1 MPGRFLVGVSVF
13 VVHARKVLLLRR
25 SGERHQGA
33 GTWEPVSG
41 RLEEGETPVEAAA
54 REVLEETGLEV
65 GGLVPFHT
73 FTLERGP
80 SREELIGICFAG
92 TVDSADV
99 RLSPEHTRVRWVPIR
114 DLRDAPLPRAVKPSA
129 VAFHARWGPDGPG
142 AGGDGPAR

>member
-25 SGERHQGA
+25 SAEGDRAA

-41 RLEEGETPVEAAA
+41 RLEEGETPVAAAA
-54 REVLEETGLEV
+54 REVREDTGLEV
-65 GGLVPFHT
+65 DGLVPFHT

-80 SREELIGICFAG
+80 GSEELIGICFAG

-99 RLSPEHTRVRWVPIR
+99 RLSAEHSRARWVPIR

-129 VAFHARWGPDGPG
+129 AAFHARWGPGGPG
-142 AGGDGPAR
+142 SEGHGPGG